1 MKDTVRNHTRPP
13 SEPGKRADE
22 QARESADK
30 QTDKRPDE
38 SADQRAD
45 RPAEQANQK
54 GHDVGSVVLGID
66 VGGSTTKIVG
76 FRQTEDGGQALM
88 QPLFVRATD
97 PITSIYGALGRYTAE
112 NGLALDDIRR
122 VMTTGVGSSYLSGPI
137 YGLDCRSVPE
147 FSGVGLG
154 GLYLSG
160 LDEAIIV
167 SMGTGTA
174 LVHARRRAGG
184 GTDID
189 YLGGTGVGGG
199 TLVGLC
205 KKMLGVD
212 TIPHIEQLC
221 EGGDLSKV
229 DLTIKD
235 ITKEGQFPEMSAN
248 LTASN
253 FGNLSDL
260 AESRDIALGLANM
273 VAETVA
279 MMAVFAARGHGI
291 DNIVLTGNL
300 TTIVP
305 IRRVFEGLGQSF
317 GVRFLIPEN
326 ANFGTVIG
334 AALCEE

>member
-1 MKDTVRNHTRPP
+1 MTV
-13 SEPGKRADE
+13 S
-22 QARESADK
+22 Q
-30 QTDKRPDE
+30 
-38 SADQRAD
+38 
-45 RPAEQANQK
+45 
-54 GHDVGSVVLGID
+54 HDPGSVVLGID

-76 FRQTEDGGQALM
+76 FRHGEDGARILM

-112 NGLALDDIRR
+112 NGLDLSDISR
-122 VMTTGVGSSYLSGPI
+122 VMTTGVGSSYLHGPI
-137 YGLDCRSVPE
+137 YSLACHSVPE

-174 LVHARRRAGG
+174 LVHAKRRPGG
-184 GTDID
+184 SLAEADID

-199 TLVGLC
+199 TLVGLAR
-205 KKMLGVD
+205 KLLGVD
-212 TIPHIEQLC
+212 TVAHIEQLC
-221 EGGDLSKV
+221 EGGDLSKI

-235 ITKEGQFPEMSAN
+235 ITQAGQFPEMSTN

-260 AESRDIALGLANM
+260 ADSHDIALGVANM
-273 VAETVA
+273 VAETIA

-291 DNIVLTGNL
+291 ENVVLTGNL
-300 TTIVP
+300 TTIAP
-305 IRRVFEGLGQSF
+305 IRRVFEGLGPSF

-326 ANFGTVIG
+326 ASFGTVIG
-334 AALCEE
+334 AALYSAN